1 MTPLA
6 VAEVEFVTEPK
17 DLEES
22 LQRCRAAGWVALD
35 TEFWRERTYRS
46 RLCLAQLAV
55 EDTIYLVD
63 PMAGLDMSGVAALVA
78 DPDVEI
84 ILHSGGQD
92 LELFHEHWG
101 VIPKGIF
108 DVQRAAGFAG
118 YGASLAY
125 GALVKAVLGVS
136 LTKGESYT
144 DWCRRPLTQEQLSYA
159 ADDVRYLPAMAA
171 HLKEKLAGLGRTE
184 WVDEEMR
191 AIEATAGR
199 DVDAESAWRKVG
211 GRGSL
216 SRAQNTV
223 LRELAWWREQS
234 AARRDVPRG
243 WVIKDVTL
251 TEIARRS
258 PSTKKELMGV
268 RGMNPKE
275 VERSGD
281 EIIAAVARGK
291 TSPPIELAPTPSKNV
306 QMRARMLAGI
316 ADALLRARCEAGHV
330 ASELVATRAQVE
342 ALLAAVIS
350 GGDDVPKQRLQQ
362 GWRKAL
368 AGDAIVDL
376 ARGRIALKVIG
387 RPPYVQEVPLGASD
401 ACQR

>member
-1 MTPLA
+1 
-6 VAEVEFVTEPK
+6 
-17 DLEES
+17 
-22 LQRCRAAGWVALD
+22 
-35 TEFWRERTYRS
+35 
-46 RLCLAQLAV
+46 
-55 EDTIYLVD
+55 
-63 PMAGLDMSGVAALVA
+63 LVA
-78 DPDVEI
+78 DPAVEI

-101 VIPKGIF
+101 VVPQRIF

-125 GALVKAVLGVS
+125 GVLVNAVLGVA

-144 DWCRRPLTQEQLSYA
+144 DWCRRPLTEEQVTYA
-159 ADDVRYLPAMAA
+159 ADDVRYLPGIAA
-171 HLKEKLAGLGRTE
+171 DLKEKLAALGRTE
-184 WVDEEMR
+184 WVDEEMKV
-191 AIEATAGR
+191 IEATGGR
-199 DVDAESAWRKVG
+199 DVDADSAWRKVG

-216 SRAQNTV
+216 TRKQNTV

-251 TEIARRS
+251 TEIARRG
-258 PSTKKELMGV
+258 PSSRKELMGV
-268 RGMNPKE
+268 RSMNPKE

-281 EIIAAVARGK
+281 ELIAAVARGK
-291 TSPPIELAPTPSKNV
+291 SAPLIELAPAPSKNV

-316 ADALLRARCEAGHV
+316 ADALLRARCEAGQV

-350 GGDDVPKQRLQQ
+350 GDDLTGQRLQQ

-387 RPPYVQEVPLGASD
+387 HPPYVEEVPLGGSD
-401 ACQR
+401 S

>member
-1 MTPLA
+1 MNRAAATA
-6 VAEVEFVTEPK
+6 VEFVTRQ
-17 DLEES
+17 DVLEEV
-22 LQRCRAAGWVALD
+22 LERCRAGGWAGLD

-46 RLCLAQLAV
+46 RLCLAQVAV
-55 EDTIYLVD
+55 EDAIFLVD
-63 PMAGLDMSGVAALVA
+63 PMADLDMSGVAALVA
-78 DPDVEI
+78 DPAVEI

-92 LELFHEHWG
+92 LELFHEHWA
-101 VIPKGIF
+101 VVPQRIF

-125 GALVKAVLGVS
+125 GNLVNAVLGVS

-144 DWCRRPLTQEQLSYA
+144 DWCRRPLTDEQLTYA
-159 ADDVRYLPAMAA
+159 ADDVRYLPAIAA
-171 HLKEKLAGLGRTE
+171 HLKEKLDALGRTK

-191 AIEATAGR
+191 VIEATAGR
-199 DVDAESAWRKVG
+199 DIDADSAWRKVG

-216 SRAQNTV
+216 TRTQNTV

-251 TEIARRS
+251 IEMARRG
-258 PSTKKELMGV
+258 PSNKKDLMGV

-281 EIIAAVARGK
+281 ELVAAVARGK
-291 TSPPIELAPTPSKNV
+291 SAGPMELASTPSKNV

-316 ADALLRARCEAGHV
+316 ADALLRARCEAGQV

-350 GGDDVPKQRLQQ
+350 GEDDLAGQRLQQ
-362 GWRKAL
+362 GWRKTL

-387 RPPYVQEVPLGASD
+387 RPPYVEEVPLGGSD
-401 ACQR
+401 S

>member
-1 MTPLA
+1 MNRA
-6 VAEVEFVTEPK
+6 VTTKVVSVTDQGHLGEV
-17 DLEES
+17 LE
-22 LQRCRAAGWVALD
+22 RCSAAGWVGLD

-55 EDTIYLVD
+55 EDTIFLVD
-63 PMAGLDMSGVAALVA
+63 PMADLDMAGVAALIA
-78 DPDVEI
+78 DAHVEI

-101 VIPKGIF
+101 VVPERIF

-125 GALVKAVLGVS
+125 GNLVNVVLGVS

-144 DWCRRPLTQEQLSYA
+144 DWCRRPLTEEQLTYA
-159 ADDVRYLPAMAA
+159 ADDVRYLAA
-171 HLKEKLAGLGRTE
+171 IADLLKERLAGLGRTE

-191 AIEATAGR
+191 VIEATAGR
-199 DVDAESAWRKVG
+199 DVDADSAWRKVG

-251 TEIARRS
+251 TEIARRG
-258 PSTKKELMGV
+258 PSSKKELMGV

-281 EIIAAVARGK
+281 ELIAAVARGK
-291 TSPPIELAPTPSKNV
+291 AAPPIELEPTPSKNV

-316 ADALLRARCEAGHV
+316 ADALLRARCEAGQV

-350 GGDDVPKQRLQQ
+350 GGNELSGQRLQQ
-362 GWRKAL
+362 GWRKTL

-387 RPPYVQEVPLGASD
+387 HPPYVQEVPLGEATLE
-401 ACQR
+401 QR

>member
-1 MTPLA
+1 MNRAGTA
-6 VAEVEFVTEPK
+6 KVESVTEQD
-17 DLEES
+17 DLENLLE
-22 LQRCRAAGWVALD
+22 RCRAAGWAGLD

-55 EDTIYLVD
+55 GDTIFLVD
-63 PMAGLDMSGVAALVA
+63 PMADLDMTGVAALVA
-78 DPDVEI
+78 DPAVEI

-101 VIPKGIF
+101 VVPQRIF

-125 GALVKAVLGVS
+125 GNLVNAVLGVS

-144 DWCRRPLTQEQLSYA
+144 DWCRRPLTEEQLTYA
-159 ADDVRYLPAMAA
+159 ADDVRYLPAIGD
-171 HLKEKLAGLGRTE
+171 HLKKKLAVLERTE
-184 WVDEEMR
+184 WVAEEMR
-191 AIEATAGR
+191 VIEATAGR
-199 DVDAESAWRKVG
+199 DVDADSAWRKVG
-211 GRGSL
+211 SRGSL
-216 SRAQNTV
+216 SRTQNTV

-251 TEIARRS
+251 TEIARRG
-258 PSTKKELMGV
+258 PSSKKDLMGV

-275 VERSGD
+275 VERSGG
-281 EIIAAVARGK
+281 EIVAAVARGR
-291 TSPPIELAPTPSKNV
+291 SAPPIELAPTPSKNV

-316 ADALLRARCEAGHV
+316 ADALLRARCEAGQV

-350 GGDDVPKQRLQQ
+350 NGGDLAGQRLQQ

-387 RPPYVQEVPLGASD
+387 HPPYVEEVLLDGSD
-401 ACQR
+401 S